1 MDNEGVQVRNRKCF
15 VARRGFVELGHFD
28 KNFFKS
34 TKKGPRR
41 ETFWCLFL
49 DTLIKF
55 ILNGKFNA
63 NMDSVKVFFLK

>member
-49 DTLIKF
+49 DTPKNLF
-55 ILNGKFNA
+55 
-63 NMDSVKVFFLK
+63 